1 MAMQEF
7 LASFAVE
14 IDESGV
20 RRLQEILEENREL
33 AESLATAFQ
42 AAKSA
47 LAEFVSEAADVEL
60 PFENLF
66 SRQGDVEQPSENLF
80 SQRGNIEQPS
90 ENQVSRRGEAERQG
104 KVATE
109 AISGAVASFNEEVVL
124 PVSLDL
130 SKANQELQA
139 FKNSDAMR
147 LRLTGDA
154 SAVAAA
160 ANTALDSIKEA
171 YSGTTLSIN
180 EEVVLPVSLD
190 LSKANQELRAF
201 KNSDVTRLR
210 LTGDASAVVAAA
222 NTALASIKA
231 AYSGTTLSISAKI
244 DTPAGVPASAGGG
257 AAASAGNGASGNAT
271 QAAPSGTVVSGSGL
285 LRSSTGG
292 RFTRSTTTEVA
303 EDGQTEYIIPI
314 QKETIAVPL
323 IRQMMGEM
331 SDSAKEAVMPD
342 FSGISVNLGTLDAP
356 TVNTSAGANV
366 QAPVNITVN
375 AGAMQAEAVGRSV
388 YDLAERYLLRTLK
401 GATS

>member
-33 AESLATAFQ
+33 AESLASAFQ

-47 LAEFVSEAADVEL
+47 LAEFAAEAANVEL

-66 SRQGDVEQPSENLF
+66 SRQGDA
-80 SQRGNIEQPS
+80 EQPS

-104 KVATE
+104 KIATE

-139 FKNSDAMR
+139 FKNSDATK

-160 ANTALDSIKEA
+160 ANTALD
-171 YSGTTLSIN
+171 
-180 EEVVLPVSLD
+180 
-190 LSKANQELRAF
+190 
-201 KNSDVTRLR
+201 
-210 LTGDASAVVAAA
+210 
-222 NTALASIKA
+222 SIKA

-244 DTPAGVPASAGGG
+244 DTPAGVSASAGGG
-257 AAASAGNGASGNAT
+257 AATSVGNGTSGNAT
-271 QAAPSGTVVSGSGL
+271 QSAPSGTVVSGSGL

-314 QKETIAVPL
+314 RKETIAVPL
-323 IRQMMGEM
+323 IRQMMGEL

-356 TVNTSAGANV
+356 VASPAPAAND

-375 AGAMQAEAVGRSV
+375 PAAAQPEAVARSV
-388 YDLAERYLLRTLK
+388 YNLAERYLVKTLK
-401 GATS
+401 SV

>member
-33 AESLATAFQ
+33 AESLASAFQ

-47 LAEFVSEAADVEL
+47 LVEFAAEAANVEL

-80 SQRGNIEQPS
+80 SERENIEQPS

-139 FKNSDAMR
+139 FKNSDATK

-154 SAVAAA
+154 SAV
-160 ANTALDSIKEA
+160 
-171 YSGTTLSIN
+171 G
-180 EEVVLPVSLD
+180 
-190 LSKANQELRAF
+190 
-201 KNSDVTRLR
+201 
-210 LTGDASAVVAAA
+210 AAA

-244 DTPAGVPASAGGG
+244 DTPAGVSASAGGG
-257 AAASAGNGASGNAT
+257 AAASVGNGASGNAT
-271 QAAPSGTVVSGSGL
+271 QSAPSGTVVSGSGL

-314 QKETIAVPL
+314 QKEAIAVPL

-356 TVNTSAGANV
+356 AVNTSAGANV

-401 GATS
+401 GATT

>member
-33 AESLATAFQ
+33 AESLASAFQ

-47 LAEFVSEAADVEL
+47 LAEFAAEAADVEL

-66 SRQGDVEQPSENLF
+66 SWQGDVEQPSENQF
-80 SQRGNIEQPS
+80 SRRENIEQPS

-154 SAVAAA
+154 S
-160 ANTALDSIKEA
+160 
-171 YSGTTLSIN
+171 
-180 EEVVLPVSLD
+180 EVVLPVSLD
-190 LSKANQELRAF
+190 LTKANQELRAF

-244 DTPAGVPASAGGG
+244 DTSAGVSASAGGG
-257 AAASAGNGASGNAT
+257 NAASAGNGTSGNAT

-356 TVNTSAGANV
+356 AVNTSAGANV

-401 GATS
+401 GATT

>member
-66 SRQGDVEQPSENLF
+66 SWQGDVEQPSENQF
-80 SQRGNIEQPS
+80 SRRENIEQPS

-109 AISGAVASFNEEVVL
+109 AISGAVASF
-124 PVSLDL
+124 
-130 SKANQELQA
+130 
-139 FKNSDAMR
+139 
-147 LRLTGDA
+147 
-154 SAVAAA
+154 
-160 ANTALDSIKEA
+160 
-171 YSGTTLSIN
+171 N

-244 DTPAGVPASAGGG
+244 DTPAGVSASAGGG
-257 AAASAGNGASGNAT
+257 AATSVGNGTSGNAT

-342 FSGISVNLGTLDAP
+342 FSGISVNLGTLSVPAAN
-356 TVNTSAGANV
+356 VSSAANV

-388 YDLAERYLLRTLK
+388 YDLAERYLVKTLK
-401 GATS
+401 SV

>member
-33 AESLATAFQ
+33 AESLASAFQ

-66 SRQGDVEQPSENLF
+66 SRQGDVEQPSA
-80 SQRGNIEQPS
+80 EQKGQSFYVPQEWNKKGRPS
-90 ENQVSRRGEAERQG
+90 VP
-104 KVATE
+104 E

-139 FKNSDAMR
+139 FKNSDATK

-160 ANTALDSIKEA
+160 ANTALDSIKAA

-190 LSKANQELRAF
+190 LTKANQELRAF

-244 DTPAGVPASAGGG
+244 DTPAGVSASAGGG
-257 AAASAGNGASGNAT
+257 TAASAGNGTSGNAT
-271 QAAPSGTVVSGSGL
+271 QSAPSGAVVSGSGL

-323 IRQMMGEM
+323 IRQMMG
-331 SDSAKEAVMPD
+331 
-342 FSGISVNLGTLDAP
+342 
-356 TVNTSAGANV
+356 GAFFFRKRIDC
-366 QAPVNITVN
+366 AFFF
-375 AGAMQAEAVGRSV
+375 
-388 YDLAERYLLRTLK
+388 
-401 GATS
+401 